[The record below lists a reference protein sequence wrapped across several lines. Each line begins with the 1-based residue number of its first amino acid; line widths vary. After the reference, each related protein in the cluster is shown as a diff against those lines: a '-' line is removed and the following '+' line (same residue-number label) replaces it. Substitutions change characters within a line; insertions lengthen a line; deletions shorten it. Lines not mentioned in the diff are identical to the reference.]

1 MGEGKGKKN
10 KFIRNGININSM
22 KNIFKNN
29 AGNKNNSML
38 NDKINQNN
46 NFNLITDNYPR
57 RNSFSNINFN
67 RSNSYRYIR
76 NKNFFNIK

>member
-57 RNSFSNINFN
+57 RNSFANINFN